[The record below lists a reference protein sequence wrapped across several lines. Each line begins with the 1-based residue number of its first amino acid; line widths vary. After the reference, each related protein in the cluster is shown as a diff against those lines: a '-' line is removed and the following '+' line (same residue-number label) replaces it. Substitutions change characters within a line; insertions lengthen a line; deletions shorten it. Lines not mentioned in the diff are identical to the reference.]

1 MMNSVTEKINKV
13 VIIDDDLNIRTILR
27 RIVQEILPNVETY
40 TASNGVEG
48 LGLVYTVNPD
58 LIILDATLPKYSGVE
73 VIEFLVSN
81 EKLQERHTP
90 VVLLLDEKARLNLP
104 SNYVQI
110 FKGSR
115 KFIEEFTK
123 R

>member
-1 MMNSVTEKINKV
+1 MSQKINKV
-13 VIIDDDLNIRTILR
+13 VIIDDDTNIRTILR

-73 VIEFLVSN
+73 VIEFLTSN
-81 EKLQERHTP
+81 QKLQERKIP
-90 VVLLLDEKARLNLP
+90 IVLLLDEKARIN
-104 SNYVQI
+104 S
-110 FKGSR
+110 
-115 KFIEEFTK
+115 TK
-123 R
+123 